1 MIRAS
6 NAILF
11 AVLFVGGQVNAAI
24 EESLVRVAFVKG
36 DAKIFSTNG
45 IGRVVKKG
53 DIIKPGEKLVTGS
66 DCIVQAF
73 LGTKAIF
80 AVRPDTQ
87 IIFERVDLTKSV
99 IRIVRG
105 NIRVH
110 NGLEQAHKSQTIIDV
125 ETPNGR
131 IAVKN
136 ADNETTFVPD
146 KSVAQGSAQEG
157 GTYTRFTTGS
167 GALVT
172 QSSSLELSTNQIA
185 KLGSTSNARPILVDS
200 ISSGI
205 FTVSTLSTAVNR
217 HEISPIS
224 SDIAP
229 QTKPSVQQDSI
240 IGPTSSPVNLA
251 QQTLTKLQNSGSVKT
266 TQPPSQQASQAAMN
280 VGGTTIDITAYAL
293 QLSNGRGAAA
303 TNGTVIGTNS
313 GSTPLTTTPTQL
325 FGSSTSFGS
334 TFAVLNSTTLPN
346 SPLTLGPSTRTT
358 GFVLPLTK

>member
-1 MIRAS
+1 
-6 NAILF
+6 
-11 AVLFVGGQVNAAI
+11 
-24 EESLVRVAFVKG
+24 
-36 DAKIFSTNG
+36 
-45 IGRVVKKG
+45 
-53 DIIKPGEKLVTGS
+53 
-66 DCIVQAF
+66 
-73 LGTKAIF
+73 
-80 AVRPDTQ
+80 
-87 IIFERVDLTKSV
+87 
-99 IRIVRG
+99 
-105 NIRVH
+105 
-110 NGLEQAHKSQTIIDV
+110 LEQAHKSQTIIDV

-185 KLGSTSNARPILVDS
+185 KLGSTSNERPILVDS

-205 FTVSTLSTAVNR
+205 FTVGTLSTAVIR
-217 HEISPIS
+217 QDISPIS

-251 QQTLTKLQNSGSVKT
+251 QQTLTKLQNSGLVKT

-280 VGGTTIDITAYAL
+280 PGGTTFDIAAL
-293 QLSNGRGAAA
+293 TVQLNNARGSAAVSQ
-303 TNGTVIGTNS
+303 TFVQTNS
-313 GSTPLTTTPTQL
+313 GSNSLIQRQSGTSQNLNVLNLPTLQILTTPNAQITPSAQIK
-325 FGSSTSFGS
+325 
-334 TFAVLNSTTLPN
+334 
-346 SPLTLGPSTRTT
+346 TT
-358 GFVLPLTK
+358 GFVLQLAK